1 MDDNQELI
9 ALGSCSLIG
18 SFFSAYP
25 STGSLSR
32 SSLINN
38 IGARTP
44 VNTIISSLVILFT
57 LYFLMDF
64 IRFIPNCCLAA
75 IVITNLFSLFK
86 RLGDM
91 KVLRLSSRGD
101 FWTFFCCLIGVVGLG
116 TQKGLL
122 CGIAVSFIVLA
133 VACLRTRK
141 DSSGEIQQF
150 EIPAGMEVVK
160 SGKWLHFLSRYKLN
174 QEVENCLVRDETSK
188 CVLDLRSVCYID
200 ASAMI
205 TIEQLWNSFNAKG
218 QRLFILVEGEYI
230 PTKLRLN
237 GMEQIQTIQLSE
249 LTSL

>member
-1 MDDNQELI
+1 
-9 ALGSCSLIG
+9 
-18 SFFSAYP
+18 
-25 STGSLSR
+25 
-32 SSLINN
+32 
-38 IGARTP
+38 
-44 VNTIISSLVILFT
+44 
-57 LYFLMDF
+57 
-64 IRFIPNCCLAA
+64 
-75 IVITNLFSLFK
+75 
-86 RLGDM
+86 M

-174 QEVENCLVRDETSK
+174 QEVENCLVPDETSK

-205 TIEQLWNSFNAKG
+205 TIEVGMENGSEKQRLWNSFNAKG

-249 LTSL
+249 LTSVEMRFNVYP